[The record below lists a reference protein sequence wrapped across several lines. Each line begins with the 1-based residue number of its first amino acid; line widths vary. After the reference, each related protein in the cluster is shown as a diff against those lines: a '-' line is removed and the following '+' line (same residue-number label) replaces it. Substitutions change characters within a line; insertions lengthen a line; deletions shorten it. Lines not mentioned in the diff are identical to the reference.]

1 MSKNTIG
8 QFDFAVTSLDGKSK
22 IQFDPWVVIEL
33 KRSGKTANG
42 IPVISPHL
50 MSDAEIDEHVAALGP
65 DLDAVEPG
73 PNVRYLWR
81 EMKH

>member
-1 MSKNTIG
+1 
-8 QFDFAVTSLDGKSK
+8 
-22 IQFDPWVVIEL
+22 
-33 KRSGKTANG
+33 
-42 IPVISPHL
+42 